1 VIADVQLYMLVA
13 VNWPIFRG
21 YHGLNWAT
29 DIRWL
34 IRLDNMEP
42 FVVRYT
48 TVMEDPI
55 EDLGWCTASDVLLWM
70 SLG

>member
-1 VIADVQLYMLVA
+1 MQYSVIADVQLYMLVA
-13 VNWPIFRG
+13 VNWPVFRG

-42 FVVRYT
+42 FVVYNSHGRPHRRPR
-48 TVMEDPI
+48 VVH
-55 EDLGWCTASDVLLWM
+55 CF
-70 SLG
+70 